1 MTKLKDETIKIET
14 AIARLTRELEKLNK
28 NDIQTKISDDK
39 KLLGTLEELMENE
52 ELQKKYPKY
61 NKLKKLYYI
70 LPAGLVTLLTIILI
84 LISILLGNI
93 TFTTFLPLLLLAAD
107 YVTYHAAT
115 KIFDKKITKNEKL
128 KPYYDIYGDKQYSAK
143 RTLKDVRQKEKE
155 LTSNK
160 ELLEECSQKEEQL
173 HNYETTLIKLNNIRD
188 SYIEQTLGD
197 QYQDEINTITS
208 ELDNPLD
215 KPRQYVKNKRTI

>member
-39 KLLGTLEELMENE
+39 KLLVTLEELMENE

-70 LPAGLVTLLTIILI
+70 LPGGLVTLLTIILI
-84 LISILLGNI
+84 LISVLLVNI

-107 YVTYHAAT
+107 YVTYHATT
-115 KIFDKKITKNEKL
+115 KICDKKIAENEEL

-155 LTSNK
+155 LASNK
-160 ELLEECSQKEEQL
+160 ELLEECTQKEEQL
-173 HNYETTLIKLNNIRD
+173 HNYEATLIKLNNIRD
-188 SYIEQTLGD
+188 SYIEQTLGN

-208 ELDNPLD
+208 DLESTIGKPL
-215 KPRQYVKNKRTI
+215 QYVKK